1 MRSVEEEQG
10 RAQSKPTHASGHS
23 EQVRHRA
30 APTFQSGFY
39 FLKACS
45 PFSVP
50 LEELNLKT
58 ESLRFASPGA
68 HTPQID
74 GQLACHRHNSFF
86 AGSSGG
92 NRASALR
99 TAFGKDLPPFDD
111 RLVIRL
117 EADQSPGQFHQGS
130 AQAWVTVFGHAALQ
144 PGIATRVL
152 ARAKTGV
159 AGNLTTI
166 IEPAPIADL
175 PIDHYTGH
183 FSQTARLVG
192 SGSALQLQR
201 HCADLFLEGKQ
212 NGLAV

>member
-1 MRSVEEEQG
+1 MRSVEEELEG
-10 RAQSKPTHASGHS
+10 APNLSPRTRAGIRSRLDTGQRPRSK
-23 EQVRHRA
+23 VV
-30 APTFQSGFY
+30 FY
-39 FLKACS
+39 FLKVCS

-50 LEELNLKT
+50 LEQLNLKT
-58 ESLRFASPGA
+58 ESFRFTSPGA

-74 GQLACHRHNSFF
+74 GQLACHSHNSFF

-92 NRASALR
+92 NRASAVR
-99 TAFGKDLPPFDD
+99 TAFGQDLPPFDD
-111 RLVIRL
+111 RLVVGL
-117 EADQSPGQFHQGS
+117 EADQSPGQLHQGS
-130 AQAWVTVFGHAALQ
+130 AQARVTVFGHAALQ

-183 FSQTARLVG
+183 FSQTARLVE
-192 SGSALQLQR
+192 SG
-201 HCADLFLEGKQ
+201 G
-212 NGLAV
+212 